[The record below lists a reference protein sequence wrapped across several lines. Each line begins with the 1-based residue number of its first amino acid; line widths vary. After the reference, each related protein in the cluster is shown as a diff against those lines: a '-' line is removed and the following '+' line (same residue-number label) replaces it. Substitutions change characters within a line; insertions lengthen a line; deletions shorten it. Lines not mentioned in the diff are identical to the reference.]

1 MRGGA
6 SLLSSL
12 LYIRTV
18 PRVLPDSPDPFYYLA
33 NFERALGWLDA
44 RCADLFDDEERRF
57 LRDFGALPRASRA
70 LFVRMLMRKGPD
82 FRASKLD
89 YAEIGCP
96 RAAAAPLVATGW
108 LDGAPVLAF
117 DALAALVTKA
127 ELQALA
133 ARLVDP
139 LAQLEQADAASAS
152 REIDNP
158 AALEA
163 LKTLKALDRR
173 SATRAAL
180 VGALE
185 AALATGSPAARE
197 WAAWFPGSPDSVFR
211 FSAAPLCER
220 LRLMFF
226 GNLRQDW
233 TEFVLADLGVYR
245 YEQVPLDA
253 ASRAFQQRD
262 DIDAYLALRD
272 CREALELADDPAT
285 GLACAL
291 DTLDA
296 LAPRTHGNA
305 WLRARHDRLRHAVGL
320 AAERA
325 SAAELAWRAYVDSA
339 HPESRYRRVRVL
351 EQLGRRDEAEALAQ
365 TIAAAPVNEEE
376 AQRAARTLGRLQRT
390 RARKHADAAASDEKS
405 TSTPTHA
412 TLTLTLPAAWA
423 DLRVEEASR
432 LALTCAD
439 APVFY
444 VENTLINS
452 LFGLLCW
459 PALFAPL
466 PGAFFHPF
474 QRGPADLH
482 AADFVARRAERF
494 AACLAELDSG
504 AYRATIR
511 ARFAEKTGIQSP
523 YVAWPALDET
533 LLTLA
538 LDCFPAAHLR
548 LWFERLLREP
558 AANRSG
564 LPDLVRFWPRERR
577 YELIEVK
584 GPGDRLQDNQRR
596 WLAYCAAHGMPV
608 TVLQARWGSDES
620 DNNDP
625 ATLAANP
632 ASTR

>member
-6 SLLSSL
+6 GLLSSL

-44 RCADLFDDEERRF
+44 RCADLFDDGERRF
-57 LRDFGALPRASRA
+57 LRDFVALPRASRA

-96 RAAAAPLVATGW
+96 RAAAAPLVADGW

-117 DALAALVTKA
+117 DALAAIVTKA

-133 ARLVDP
+133 AH
-139 LAQLEQADAASAS
+139 LAQVVDEADATDTADAPSHA
-152 REIDNP
+152 
-158 AALEA
+158 AALQA
-163 LKTLKALDRR
+163 LKALDKR
-173 SATRAAL
+173 SATRAATL
-180 VGALE
+180 AALE
-185 AALATGSPAARE
+185 TLAPDARE
-197 WAAWFPGSPDSVFR
+197 WAAWFPASADAVFR
-211 FSAAPLCER
+211 FNAAPLCER

-253 ASRAFQQRD
+253 ASRAFQQRA

-272 CREALELADDPAT
+272 CREALDLADDPVA

-325 SAAELAWRAYVDSA
+325 SEADLAWRAYVDSA

-351 EQLGRRDEAEALAQ
+351 EQLARRDEAVALAQ
-365 TIAAAPVNEEE
+365 TIAAAPANEEE
-376 AQRAARTLGRLQRT
+376 AQRAARTLGRLLRT
-390 RARKHADAAASDEKS
+390 RAKKHASQPDDDA
-405 TSTPTHA
+405 PTHA
-412 TLTLTLPAAWA
+412 NLSLTLPAAWA

-432 LALTCAD
+432 RALSTDD

-494 AACLAELDSG
+494 AACLAELDDGS
-504 AYRATIR
+504 YRATILT
-511 ARFAEKTGIQSP
+511 RFGEKYGIQSP
-523 YVAWPALDET
+523 YVAWPALDDT

-596 WLAYCAAHGMPV
+596 WLAYCASHGMPV
-608 TVLQARWGSDES
+608 TVLQARWASEDSGEHEES
-620 DNNDP
+620 DSG
-625 ATLAANP
+625 TLASHP
-632 ASTR
+632 ETTR

>member
-6 SLLSSL
+6 GLLSSL

-44 RCADLFDDEERRF
+44 RCADLFDDGERRF
-57 LRDFGALPRASRA
+57 LREFVALPRASRA

-96 RAAAAPLVATGW
+96 REAAAPLVAGGW

-117 DALAALVTKA
+117 DALAAIVTKA
-127 ELQALA
+127 ELLALA
-133 ARLVDP
+133 AH
-139 LAQLEQADAASAS
+139 LAQVTHEPDLADLADTANAPSHAAAVQAL
-152 REIDNP
+152 N
-158 AALEA
+158 
-163 LKTLKALDRR
+163 ALDKR
-173 SATRAAL
+173 SATRAATL
-180 VGALE
+180 
-185 AALATGSPAARE
+185 AALDALAPDARE
-197 WAAWFPGSPDSVFR
+197 WAAWFPASADAVFR
-211 FSAAPLCER
+211 FNAAPLCER

-253 ASRAFQQRD
+253 ASRVFQQRT

-272 CREALELADDPAT
+272 CREALDLADDPVA
-285 GLACAL
+285 GLAYAL

-325 SAAELAWRAYVDSA
+325 SEADLAWRAYVDSA

-351 EQLGRRDEAEALAQ
+351 EQLARRDEAVALAQ
-365 TIAAAPVNEEE
+365 AIAAAPANEEE
-376 AQRAARTLGRLQRT
+376 AQRAARTLGRLLRT
-390 RARKHADAAASDEKS
+390 RAKKHASQADDTAAS
-405 TSTPTHA
+405 THA
-412 TLTLTLPAAWA
+412 KLSLTLPAAWA
-423 DLRVEEASR
+423 ALRVEEASR
-432 LALTCAD
+432 RALSTDD

-444 VENTLINS
+444 VENTLITS

-482 AADFVARRAERF
+482 AADFVSRRAERF
-494 AACLAELDSG
+494 AACLAELDDG
-504 AYRATIR
+504 TYRATIR
-511 ARFAEKTGIQSP
+511 MRFGEKYGIQSP
-523 YVAWPALDET
+523 YVAWPALDDT

-596 WLAYCAAHGMPV
+596 WLAYCASHGMPV
-608 TVLQARWGSDES
+608 TVLQARWASEDSDEREES
-620 DNNDP
+620 DSG
-625 ATLAANP
+625 TLASHPETA
-632 ASTR
+632 R

>member
-6 SLLSSL
+6 GLLSSL

-44 RCADLFDDEERRF
+44 RCADLFDDGERRF
-57 LRDFGALPRASRA
+57 LRDFVTLPRASRA

-96 RAAAAPLVATGW
+96 REAAAPLVAAGW

-117 DALAALVTKA
+117 DALAAIVTKA
-127 ELQALA
+127 ELLALA
-133 ARLVDP
+133 AH
-139 LAQLEQADAASAS
+139 LAQVTHEPDLADTANAPSHTAAVQAL
-152 REIDNP
+152 N
-158 AALEA
+158 
-163 LKTLKALDRR
+163 ALDKR
-173 SATRAAL
+173 SATRAATL
-180 VGALE
+180 
-185 AALATGSPAARE
+185 AALDALAPSARE
-197 WAAWFPGSPDSVFR
+197 WAAWFPTSADAVFR
-211 FSAAPLCER
+211 FNAAPLCER

-253 ASRAFQQRD
+253 ASRVFQQRA

-272 CREALELADDPAT
+272 CREALDLADDPVA

-325 SAAELAWRAYVDSA
+325 SEADLAWRAYVDSA

-351 EQLGRRDEAEALAQ
+351 EQLARRDEAVALAQ
-365 TIAAAPVNEEE
+365 AIAAAPANEEE
-376 AQRAARTLGRLQRT
+376 AQRAARTLGRLLRT
-390 RARKHADAAASDEKS
+390 RAKKHASQADDTAAS
-405 TSTPTHA
+405 THA
-412 TLTLTLPAAWA
+412 TLSLTLPAAWA

-432 LALTCAD
+432 RALSTDD

-444 VENTLINS
+444 VENTLITS

-482 AADFVARRAERF
+482 AADFVTRRAERF
-494 AACLAELDSG
+494 AACLAELDDG
-504 AYRATIR
+504 TYRATIR
-511 ARFAEKTGIQSP
+511 MRFGEKYGIQSP
-523 YVAWPALDET
+523 YVAWPALDDT

-596 WLAYCAAHGMPV
+596 WLAYCASHGMPV
-608 TVLQARWGSDES
+608 TVLQAHWAREDSDEREES
-620 DNNDP
+620 DSG
-625 ATLAANP
+625 TLASHPETA
-632 ASTR
+632 R